1 MRAAVVTAS
10 APHRARADVR
20 QTRSVTSPN
29 ITCTCPPTRSVTAGA
44 EPRYGTWTRST
55 PVIALNSS
63 PARCGVV
70 PLPEEAML
78 ILPGL
83 ALA

>member
-10 APHRARADVR
+10 ARMAPERMCGRPVGR
-20 QTRSVTSPN
+20 SPN
-29 ITCTCPPTRSVTAGA
+29 HTCTCPPTRSVTAGA
-44 EPRYGTWTRST
+44 EPRYGTWARST
-55 PVIALNSS
+55 PAIALNSS

-70 PLPEEAML
+70 PAPDEAML
-78 ILPGL
+78 TLPAL